1 MKIVIEQ
8 LESIEGV
15 EIFAIIALLIFF
27 AFFVLMLVYTL
38 RLDKNIVKA
47 WGDIPLEDEDGSM
60 KEL

>member
-27 AFFVLMLVYTL
+27 IFFLVIMVYTIRIDRQEL
-38 RLDKNIVKA
+38 KA
-47 WGDIPLEDEDGSM
+47 YGNIPLEDDDSPASD
-60 KEL
+60 L

>member
-27 AFFVLMLVYTL
+27 IFFLIMMVYTIGI
-38 RLDKNIVKA
+38 DKNELKA
-47 WGDIPLEDEDGSM
+47 YSNIPLDDDDSQASD
-60 KEL
+60 L